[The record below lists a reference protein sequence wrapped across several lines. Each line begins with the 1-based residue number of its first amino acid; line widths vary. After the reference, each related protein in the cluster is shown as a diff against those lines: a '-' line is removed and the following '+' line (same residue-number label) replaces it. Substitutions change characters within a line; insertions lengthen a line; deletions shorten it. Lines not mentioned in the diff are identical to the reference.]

1 MMDLTTVIALWEDT
15 VGDSGEAPTDAEL
28 HMLASAIETVVGE
41 QIARDIRAEAIRL
54 SGLVPDSQLDVL
66 AFISDQY
73 LRIIRGE
80 S

>member
-1 MMDLTTVIALWEDT
+1 MSDNWTPTAEQVRTLTVPQ
-15 VGDSGEAPTDAEL
+15 EAFDRWLTNHDDFL
-28 HMLASAIETVVGE
+28 RE